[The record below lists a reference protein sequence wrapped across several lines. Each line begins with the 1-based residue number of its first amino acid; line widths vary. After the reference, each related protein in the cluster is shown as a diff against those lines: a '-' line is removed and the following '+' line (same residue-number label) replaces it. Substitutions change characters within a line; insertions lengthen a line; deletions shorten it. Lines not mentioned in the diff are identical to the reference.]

1 MSKPTGPKPGAITDD
16 AASTAHEG
24 PRAHIQTV
32 RLARKT
38 QSLDILYEVATC
50 LSQPGSLEQLLDG
63 FLDTFIELVDARA
76 ASVRLVTGDGH
87 TRLIASRGLSEEVV
101 ERDRLMQTGRCQCGW
116 ASTEG
121 GIRTQSG
128 TGECARLIGRP
139 MLERDCEEFVAVP
152 VQYQDRILGVYNL
165 FLDRP
170 LAVMGEDMH
179 DLLISVGRHL
189 GLALEKARLESDAR
203 RLAIME
209 ERNLI
214 GNELHDSLAQSL
226 IGMRLRLKILSEAL
240 ARKDFGAARYE
251 ANGLR
256 RALTDANADLR
267 DLLTNYR
274 LKIDDSGLAQS
285 VANLVERFG
294 RETGI
299 AVFFQNDC
307 RVLEL
312 TPAQEIQVFY
322 IIQEALTNIR
332 KHSGARNVRILLNN
346 EGDLYTVLIED
357 DGLGMGDPDEPM
369 PGEHAGLAIMRE
381 RTEKLPGQIVIESEP
396 GEGTRIVLIF
406 NAPPAAVPAVA
417 ERG

>member
-1 MSKPTGPKPGAITDD
+1 MSEPITPEPD
-16 AASTAHEG
+16 AKAEDGSRAARAG
-24 PRAHIQTV
+24 PRAQTQAV

-38 QSLDILYEVATC
+38 QSLDILYAIATG

-76 ASVRLVTGDGH
+76 ASVRLATGDGH
-87 TRLIASRGLSEEVV
+87 TRLVAGRGLAPEVA
-101 ERDRLMQTGRCQCGW
+101 ERDRLMPAGGCPCGW
-116 ASTEG
+116 AASEG
-121 GIRTQSG
+121 GLRIQRG
-128 TGECARLIGRP
+128 TAPCAALIGRP
-139 MLERDCEEFVAVP
+139 MLEPDCTEFVAVP

-170 LAVMGEDMH
+170 LAAMGEDMP

-189 GLALEKARLESDAR
+189 GLAIEKARLESDAR

-209 ERNLI
+209 ERNII

-226 IGMRLRLKILSEAL
+226 IGMRLQLKMLSESL
-240 ARKDFGAARYE
+240 SREDLGAARYE
-251 ANGLR
+251 AKALQ
-256 RALTDANADLR
+256 RAMTQANADLR

-274 LKIDDSGLAQS
+274 LKIDESGLVQTLAT
-285 VANLVERFG
+285 LVKRFR

-299 AVFFQNDC
+299 AVFFQNEC
-307 RVLEL
+307 QALAL

-322 IIQEALTNIR
+322 IVQEALTNIR
-332 KHSGARNVRILLNN
+332 KHSGARNVRIMLNN

-357 DGLGMGDPDEPM
+357 DGLGMAGAADGM
-369 PGEHAGLAIMRE
+369 RGEHAGLAIMRE
-381 RTEKLPGQIVIESEP
+381 RTERLPGQFVIESEP

-406 NAPPAAVPAVA
+406 NAPPLAAPANA
-417 ERG
+417 AQG

>member
-1 MSKPTGPKPGAITDD
+1 MPKPITPEPD
-16 AASTAHEG
+16 AKAEDGSRAARAG
-24 PRAHIQTV
+24 PRAQTQTV

-38 QSLDILYEVATC
+38 QSLDILYEIATS

-63 FLDTFIELVDARA
+63 FLDTFIELIDARA
-76 ASVRLVTGDGH
+76 ASVRLATADGH
-87 TRLIASRGLSEEVV
+87 TRLIASRGLAPEVV
-101 ERDRLMQTGRCQCGW
+101 ESDRVMPVGRCPCGW
-116 ASTEG
+116 ASSEG
-121 GIRTQSG
+121 GLRIQSG
-128 TGECARLIGRP
+128 TASCAGLIGRP
-139 MLERDCEEFVAVP
+139 MLERDCTEFVVVP
-152 VQYQDRILGVYNL
+152 VQHQDRILGVYNL

-170 LAVMGEDMH
+170 LTAMGEDIR

-189 GLALEKARLESDAR
+189 GLAIEKARLEGEAR

-209 ERNLI
+209 ERNII

-226 IGMRLRLKILSEAL
+226 IGMRLQLKILSESL
-240 ARKDFGAARYE
+240 ARKDFSAAQYE

-256 RALTDANADLR
+256 RAMTQASADLR

-274 LKIDDSGLAQS
+274 LKIDESGLVQT

-299 AVFFQNDC
+299 SVFFQNEC
-307 RVLEL
+307 QAFAL
-312 TPAQEIQVFY
+312 TPAQEIQVYY

-332 KHSGARNVRILLNN
+332 KHSGAHNVRILLNN

-357 DGLGMGDPDEPM
+357 DGLGMAGIAEGVA
-369 PGEHAGLAIMRE
+369 GEHAGLAIMRE
-381 RTEKLPGQIVIESEP
+381 RTQRLPGQIVIESEA

-406 NAPPAAVPAVA
+406 NAPPAAAA
-417 ERG
+417 RG